1 MSSRYYSLMHSI
13 RDLRSQQVTKWLA
26 EATVSPG
33 AVSQKD
39 MSCPVQTLTARL
51 EQNTLSCSQPKKQL
65 QFNKADVTLH
75 QLIKAG
81 RVGIFY
87 KAKTTHSTIKGH
99 DHFICKIS
107 RSTNHKQIEKEISIM
122 QKLGKHR
129 NLLQLVDWD
138 IMNIPYM
145 LIMEYVNQGTLL
157 HFLQVNK
164 DSLCKDS
171 KLQHQFTI
179 VAYQIAHAMN
189 HLHSKMVV
197 HCDLVLRNIMV
208 HNFPHEVKVSG
219 ISQAGPADTRS
230 PEQIPFRWYPPEYFK
245 NKNYGFK
252 GDCPCSSVPYRHL
265 KTSEDVALYVSDG
278 CRNSLPEEC
287 REPYSL
293 KPSLMDITI
302 VLENILEH
310 DCVSVL

>member
-1 MSSRYYSLMHSI
+1 SHC
-13 RDLRSQQVTKWLA
+13 VPW
-26 EATVSPG
+26 
-33 AVSQKD
+33 
-39 MSCPVQTLTARL
+39 SCLSEGHV
-51 EQNTLSCSQPKKQL
+51 LSCTNPYSQTGTKYPFLLSTQKTAAGPFGDQ
-65 QFNKADVTLH
+65 QQRFNKADVTLH

-230 PEQIPFRWYPPEYFK
+230 PAGNKFPFDGTHQNISK
-245 NKNYGFK
+245 IKTMDSK
-252 GDCPCSSVPYRHL
+252 GMSAFGILIWEMQTFGSSVPYRHL

-287 REPYSL
+287 RAEIL
-293 KPSLMDITI
+293 KQ
-302 VLENILEH
+302 
-310 DCVSVL
+310 